1 MTLDPWQELWIS
13 GIKTLDPFEKNC
25 GVGKK
30 QLCRIMKSMLVGWK
44 LWIRNK
50 IFYFIA
56 PFFTL
61 LRMVFQNNSDPYWS
75 NSWLARL
82 SPLAISW
89 CKSSPIKGGRTAL
102 DKWINANSA
111 EITSRAKHVCAMLH
125 VCRLLAWSSRFKKI
139 NFSVK
144 ENYRELELSQ
154 TK

>member
-1 MTLDPWQELWIS
+1 MTLDPWQELWIA

-56 PFFTL
+56 PFLTL

-82 SPLAISW
+82 SPLFHDANHHRY
-89 CKSSPIKGGRTAL
+89 KAVGRRL
-102 DKWINANSA
+102 IN
-111 EITSRAKHVCAMLH
+111 ELTQIP
-125 VCRLLAWSSRFKKI
+125 I
-139 NFSVK
+139 NFLWHQMS
-144 ENYRELELSQ
+144 EELCHRDLDVFFRQKCLKIKLPPTFS
-154 TK
+154 T